1 MAFYWRDD
9 LTENSSLSLFGVEQE
24 IYNRLRIISHNIE
37 SVTLEFHLPLFQF
50 VLIKLRVEKFKN
62 RKRSKLR
69 AKTLFKVIRCN

>member
-37 SVTLEFHLPLFQF
+37 SVTLEFHLALFQF

-69 AKTLFKVIRCN
+69 GFKVIRCN